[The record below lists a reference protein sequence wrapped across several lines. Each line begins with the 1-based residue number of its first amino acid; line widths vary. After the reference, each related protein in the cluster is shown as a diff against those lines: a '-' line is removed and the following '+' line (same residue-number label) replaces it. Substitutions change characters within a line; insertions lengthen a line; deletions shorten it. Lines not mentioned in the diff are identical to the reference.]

1 MLIAGR
7 VIAGLAV
14 GFLLSVVPV
23 YNAELA
29 VPEYRGILVGLFAVL
44 ASFGVTC
51 ANWTGYACQFATGDA
66 QWRIP
71 LGCQI
76 PTAIVLCIGALFLP
90 ESPRWCKCFF
100 FFFFM
105 PVLYGNVVAD
115 AKLVTQ

>member
-14 GFLLSVVPV
+14 GVLLSIVPV

-29 VPEYRGILVGLFAVL
+29 LPQYRGVIVGLFAVM
-44 ASFGVTC
+44 ASFGVLTS
-51 ANWTGYACQFATGDA
+51 NWIGYGCQFATGDA

-76 PTAIVLCIGALFLP
+76 PTAVLLCIGATFLP
-90 ESPRWCKCFF
+90 ESPRWCKCRSLFLSQWIILG
-100 FFFFM
+100 
-105 PVLYGNVVAD
+105 VNYSNRAHIL
-115 AKLVTQ
+115 